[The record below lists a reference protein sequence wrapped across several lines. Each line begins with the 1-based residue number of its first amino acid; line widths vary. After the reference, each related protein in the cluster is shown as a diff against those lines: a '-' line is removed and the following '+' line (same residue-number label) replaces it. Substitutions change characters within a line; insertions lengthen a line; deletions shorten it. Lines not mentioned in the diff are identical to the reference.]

1 MTTQLLHEKKGK
13 KIDTDSK
20 NESVVVSFD
29 NYTVRKTQILET
41 IMEKNL
47 AKDELVEKLLAAQI
61 RNVEEKA
68 FMRAMKFYNQPHDHI
83 TDPTMREITIAKK
96 T

>member
-1 MTTQLLHEKKGK
+1 
-13 KIDTDSK
+13 
-20 NESVVVSFD
+20 
-29 NYTVRKTQILET
+29 
-41 IMEKNL
+41 MEKNL